1 MKLWSREQIG
11 KPLWKVGD
19 EHVVLNSKDSPIC
32 VIRTTELSILSFD
45 QVDERF
51 ARDYGEGD
59 RTLAWWRQNPLA
71 LLR

>member
-1 MKLWSREQIG
+1 
-11 KPLWKVGD
+11 VGD
-19 EHVVLNSKDSPIC
+19 EHVVLNGKDSPIC